1 MLVNFLDAVAEIG
14 KTTKQNSNEFTI
26 LHYISNGYLGVLV
39 EFNSKYEGQVLQVS
53 QLGYDDE
60 YCVVEIEHEKQ
71 KLYKIDMTSIN
82 LNQLLNCFQNKSGN
96 IKLISATSGKNNIFK
111 NIFLDKPFKGIDK
124 GVISRNPIELFEVLN
139 SVNLGLELNILELR
153 FDLRQIKN
161 IPSPVRKP
169 NTKGIVNHTKKAR
182 TIKDIGLWFAR
193 KEIKKNPSVTKKEL
207 GFNVNILLT
216 KNLPKILEKQSQLK
230 IKGHVT
236 IPDPDTIR
244 KWKELNQ
251 LFAKY

>member
-14 KTTKQNSNEFTI
+14 KATKQNSSEFTI
-26 LHYISNGYLGVLV
+26 LHYISNGYLDVLV

-82 LNQLLNCFQNKSGN
+82 LNQLLNCFQNINGKIKVTSVKSYPKETFEYVLLDQSYNGGF
-96 IKLISATSGKNNIFK
+96 SG
-111 NIFLDKPFKGIDK
+111 
-124 GVISRNPIELFEVLN
+124 NPIELAEVLN
-139 SVNLGLELNILELR
+139 STNLGLDLSALELL
-153 FDLRQIKN
+153 FDLKQIKN
-161 IPSPVRKP
+161 IPSPFRKP
-169 NTKGIVNHTKKAR
+169 NTKGIVRHTKKAR

-251 LFAKY
+251 LFAKH